1 MRFDSASLRLILLR
15 RLRLKMVRP
24 SAGSPLT
31 QLNCPHGVTSLGD
44 VRYALGI
51 LAWKRRHPT
60 ASGAVIGS
68 ENPPRIMG
76 RGRSDDDQPPS
87 EIAQLG
93 FNSARHNR
101 SRARILLER
110 WRLRAGAAGSAARSP
125 TTAAISRS
133 ATATNLHPAR
143 RRQAP
148 LFTRPAPPERAPKT
162 RSDGA
167 TS

>member
-44 VRYALGI
+44 ARYALGI
-51 LAWKRRHPT
+51 PAWKRRHPT

-93 FNSARHNR
+93 FNSARHNC
-101 SRARILLER
+101 SRACFLPER
-110 WRLRAGAAGSAARSP
+110 GRLRAGAARSAARFTA
-125 TTAAISRS
+125 TTISRL
-133 ATATNLHPAR
+133 AVAADLHAAR